1 MLINYPYD
9 QMGQG
14 ALDMV
19 GANKAVTDLQNQ
31 FQDAMR
37 NLFAAWSS
45 PEGSARFQEVQQ
57 LWTQATEEIN
67 LVLGRRAGALDE
79 AQIGMR
85 RADQR
90 AADAAT
96 NC

>member
-1 MLINYPYD
+1 MLINYPYG

-14 ALDMV
+14 ALDMA
-19 GANKAVTDLQNQ
+19 GANKQVTDLQGQ
-31 FQDAMR
+31 FQDAMN

-45 PEGSARFQEVQQ
+45 PEGSAQFQEVQKI
-57 LWTQATEEIN
+57 WVQANEEIN
-67 LVLGRRAGALDE
+67 LVLGRRADALDE

-90 AADAAT
+90 AADAAQR
-96 NC
+96 C